1 MTHPSGDHYEVRI
14 GGSVGGD
21 VQVGQH
27 NQIVK
32 AAAPAGVSADDLAA
46 FRAAIDEVKTQLAN
60 PAAALAPAEKVEATA
75 QLDALHTAATSAK
88 PDLDTMQRVRNW
100 FVNHLPAFAGAV
112 TGLFIHPV
120 VGVVVKS
127 AGDAVTAEFRRRFGL
142 EPGGE

>member
-1 MTHPSGDHYEVRI
+1 MTHQSGDYYHVNV

-21 VQVGQH
+21 VQVGHH

-32 AAAPAGVSADDLAA
+32 STPPAVSAEDLAA
-46 FRAAIDEVKTQLAN
+46 FRAAIDEIKAELTK
-60 PAAALAPAEKVEATA
+60 PAAAVGAAAQVEAAA
-75 QLDALHTAATSAK
+75 QLDALHAAATTAK

-100 FVNHLPAFAGAV
+100 FVNHLPAFAGAI
-112 TGLFIHPV
+112 TGLFVHPV

-142 EPGGE
+142 EPGGQ